1 MLLIS
6 SLTFCIDSRKWSVIS
21 VPLKFVEVCFMAY
34 DMVYV
39 VTCFVDAWKEWIFCC
54 YWVVCSIN
62 VDIILLEMVLRL
74 TMWPSVT
81 PWRGGLVIAEQW
93 WKSLLLSRIPLIP
106 PQKKVDEVPLYTWV
120 EVRCKASCLVFM
132 GTAEEWTSTAW
143 WGWKSC
149 PSPALDLLCHH
160 PSGGI
165 VVLLIA
171 W

>member
-74 TMWPSVT
+74 TMWPSLT

-120 EVRCKASCLVFM
+120 EVRCRLPVWSLWALQRSGPLQL
-132 GTAEEWTSTAW
+132 GGDE
-143 WGWKSC
+143 
-149 PSPALDLLCHH
+149 SPALPLHSTFSVITLQEELWCF
-160 PSGGI
+160 
-165 VVLLIA
+165 L
-171 W
+171 